1 MIKKHKQIN
10 LNCMRRTSRIYFT
23 EVNAGKLKQL
33 KTFLFFYS
41 QIVNYYIE
49 MFWSSKNFS
58 SQLANK
64 TITNKAVAR
73 FNITARLS
81 QLASKQ
87 AKEIVNSQ
95 RKKLKNKRTMPLFKN
110 IVANL
115 DSRFFELSAF
125 KGSFD
130 YALTFKSGLPTNI
143 VIPFN
148 KTRPTNVFINNGWI
162 LAKSIRLGLHKHCL
176 FIDLIYEKPISELK
190 KIGEVLGVDLG
201 YRVPLA
207 TSDKQL
213 LGTELKTKIEKIGK
227 RRKSYHHYVETE
239 LNRYVKQLDLTKI
252 KTVAIEKL
260 KNVKKK
266 KRGKFSRRVNRLLSM
281 WQYAKVTKKLE
292 QRCEEE
298 GVLLK
303 FKAPWK
309 TSQHCPSCGKID
321 DKSRK
326 GDRFK
331 CTGCGF
337 EEHADIV
344 GALNLKALELAGVYS
359 LRSLKSKFVD
369 NYNI

>member
-1 MIKKHKQIN
+1 MIKKYKRSN
-10 LNCMRRTSRIYFT
+10 SGYMRRTARIYFT

-33 KTFLFFYS
+33 STFLLFYS

-49 MFWSSKNFS
+49 LFWSSKNFS
-58 SQLANK
+58 SQLASK
-64 TITNKAVAR
+64 TITDRAVVR
-73 FNITARLS
+73 FNITARLA
-81 QLASKQ
+81 QAASKQ

-95 RKKLKNKRTMPLFKN
+95 RKKVEKQRTMPLFKN
-110 IVANL
+110 IAVNL
-115 DSRFFELSAF
+115 DSRFFEISAF
-125 KGSFD
+125 KGRFD
-130 YALTFKSGLPTNI
+130 YALTFNSGLPNI

-148 KTRPTNVFINNGWI
+148 KTKPTNTFVNNGWT
-162 LAKSIRLGLHKHCL
+162 LAKSIRLGLKKKSL
-176 FIDLIYEKPISELK
+176 FIDLIYEKPIPALK
-190 KIGEVLGVDLG
+190 KTGEILGVDLG

-213 LGTELKTKIEKIGK
+213 LGTELKAKIEKIGK

-239 LNRYVKQLDLTKI
+239 VNRYVKQIDLSKI

-260 KNVKKK
+260 KNVKSK

-337 EEHADIV
+337 EEHADVV

-359 LRSLKSKFVD
+359 LRSLKSK
-369 NYNI
+369 

>member
-1 MIKKHKQIN
+1 MIKRYQRTN
-10 LNCMRRTSRIYFT
+10 LGAMRRTSRIYFT

-33 KTFLFFYS
+33 RDFLFFYV

-49 MFWSSKNFS
+49 MFWASKNFS
-58 SQLANK
+58 NQLANK
-64 TITNKAVAR
+64 AVTDRAVRR
-73 FNITARLS
+73 FNITARLA
-81 QLASKQ
+81 QAASKQ

-95 RKKLKNKRTMPLFKN
+95 RKKVENKRRMPIFKN
-110 IVANL
+110 IAANL
-115 DSRFFELSAF
+115 DARFFEISAF

-130 YALTFKSGLPTNI
+130 YALTFNSGLPAKL

-148 KTRPTNVFINNGWI
+148 KTKPTNTFANNGWT
-162 LAKSIRLGLHKHCL
+162 LAKSIRLGLHKQRL
-176 FIDLIYEKPISELK
+176 FIDLIYEKPVPALK
-190 KIGEVLGVDLG
+190 ETGEILGVDLG

-213 LGTELKTKIEKIGK
+213 LGPELKAKIEKIGK

-239 LNRYVKQLDLTKI
+239 VNHYVKQLDLSKV
-252 KTVAIEKL
+252 KTIALEKL

-266 KRGKFSRRVNRLLSM
+266 KRGKFSHRVNRLLSM

-309 TSQHCPSCGKID
+309 TSQHCPSCGKLD
-321 DKSRK
+321 DKSRD
-326 GDRFK
+326 GLSS
-331 CTGCGF
+331 
-337 EEHADIV
+337 I
-344 GALNLKALELAGVYS
+344 N
-359 LRSLKSKFVD
+359 
-369 NYNI
+369 

>member
-1 MIKKHKQIN
+1 
-10 LNCMRRTSRIYFT
+10 MRRVSRIYFT
-23 EVNAGKLKQL
+23 KINIGKLKKL
-33 KTFLFFYS
+33 KAFLLSYS
-41 QIVNYYIE
+41 QIVNYYIA
-49 MFWSSKNFS
+49 MFWASKDFS
-58 SQLANK
+58 NQLANK
-64 TITNKAVAR
+64 VITDRAVDR

-81 QLASKQ
+81 QAASAQ

-95 RKKLKNKRTMPLFKN
+95 RKKSENKRTMPVFKN

-130 YALTFKSGLPTNI
+130 YALTFMSGLPKNV

-148 KTRPTNVFINNGWI
+148 KTKHTNTLINNGWT
-162 LAKSIRLGLHKHCL
+162 LSKSIRLGLKKNRL
-176 FIDLIYEKPISELK
+176 FLDLIYEKPRTILRK
-190 KIGEVLGVDLG
+190 TGEVLGVDLG

-207 TSDKQL
+207 TSDRQL
-213 LGTELKTKIEKIGK
+213 IGVELKDKIQKIGK

-239 LNRYVKQLDLTKI
+239 VNRYVKQIDLSKV
-252 KTVAIEKL
+252 KTMAIERL
-260 KNVKKK
+260 KNVKKN
-266 KRGKFSRRVNRLLSM
+266 KRGKFSRKVNRLLSM

-309 TSQHCPSCGKID
+309 TSQHCPLCGKID
-321 DKSRK
+321 NKSRK
-326 GDRFK
+326 GDKFK

-359 LRSLKSKFVD
+359 LRSLKSKGVA
-369 NYNI
+369 